1 MKMKHIF
8 SKTWLVTFS
17 FVAAAIGI
25 ALACAEGG
33 DIVLYT
39 SNFTPEAT
47 VDNEFTP
54 FFYAPYV
61 TFYGISYD
69 TQHTTRFN
77 DDVVNDWY
85 GFLKGKMEKENID
98 LLLLANDTEND
109 LDDLNNYIEEK
120 ITSPAVNKW
129 NSLADLNDQ
138 RVRAFIE
145 FTYIARQIDE
155 LAVPVKDDYNW
166 NYTSARTSGRGV
178 PRPLL
183 DALAYRYE
191 KASDPFLKNRY
202 WFQNLKALFYAN
214 KSNEFEDFF
223 ERTKA
228 QEPKNTLYYRGLG
241 YLAAFKYEKANYKQS
256 NILYAEIFDK
266 APALRTVAT
275 NSFYLESEEEWKG
288 NLQMAATED
297 EKIALWTLLGYF
309 KDEERAIS
317 EIYKINPKSKYIDLL
332 LTRLINK
339 KETNSKS
346 SLFKTDQVS
355 GTLVDAQLFKI
366 ITRIASESKTSNP
379 YLWHLAAGYINT
391 WEGKYKPAKKHFD
404 QAEKMLP
411 NGKPLAADQLRL
423 LRLVNDLNA
432 IRAIKGN
439 NVEQLIS
446 ELNWLY
452 NIKDNAPE
460 NLRYQC
466 AVRQSKEYLATMYTD
481 NNNILYAELLKPKDG
496 FYTQPS
502 NLDMMLDFLLKN
514 NKSPYEKLL
523 HDIYP
528 KTIYDLYHY
537 KAVVATFED
546 NLDDA
551 IEYMQKSAH
560 LGETVLLGNPF
571 NGFIKDC
578 HDCEH
583 ARRQSVKYTSLS
595 LLLKMKEMKQ
605 LAEQNNDA
613 YNNNLLLANA
623 YYNLTFYGNARLFSV
638 SGLTKGKVPCMPE
651 YIVCFAQN
659 MLTNCD
665 LAKKYYLKA
674 AAVAEDDEQRAKVAY
689 LISKCERNEYYNK
702 HYTFGVCNE
711 SWEYDYNREGIDA
724 QSISY
729 VRDGFKEL
737 KEKYAHTEYYMDVIN
752 ECEDFVDYV
761 NSK

>member
-33 DIVLYT
+33 DIVSYN
-39 SNFTPEAT
+39 SNFTPEAS
-47 VDNEFTP
+47 VNSEFTP
-54 FFYAPYV
+54 FFYASYV

-77 DDVVNDWY
+77 NDVVNDWY
-85 GFLKGKMEKENID
+85 GFLKGKMKKENID
-98 LLLLANDTEND
+98 LLLLSNDTEND
-109 LDDLNNYIEEK
+109 LEDLHNYLEEK
-120 ITSPAVNKW
+120 ITSPAVSKW
-129 NSLADLNDQ
+129 SSLADLNDQ

-155 LAVPVKDDYNW
+155 FAVPVKEDYNW

-178 PRPLL
+178 PEPLL
-183 DALAYRYE
+183 DALAKKYE
-191 KASDPFLKNRY
+191 KASDPYLKNRY

-214 KSNEFEDFF
+214 NSKEFEDFF

-228 QEPKNTLYYRGLG
+228 QEPKNILYYRGLG
-241 YLAAFKYEKANYKQS
+241 YLAAFKHEKGNYKQS
-256 NILYAEIFDK
+256 NIIYAEIFDK

-275 NSFYLESEEEWKG
+275 NSFHLESEEEWSG
-288 NLQMAATED
+288 NLQMAATKD
-297 EKIALWTLLGYF
+297 EKVALWALLGYF
-309 KDEERAIS
+309 KDEERAIN
-317 EIYKINPKSKYIDLL
+317 EIYKLDPKSKYIDLL

-346 SLFKTDQVS
+346 SLFKTNQGS
-355 GTLVDAQLFKI
+355 GTLVDAQLFKM
-366 ITRIASESKTSNP
+366 ITRIASENKTSNP
-379 YLWHLAAGYINT
+379 YLWHLATGYINT
-391 WEGKYKPAKKHFD
+391 WEGKYKPAKKSFD
-404 QAEKMLP
+404 QAEKVLP
-411 NGKPLAADQLRL
+411 KGKPLAADQLRL
-423 LRLVNDLNA
+423 LRLLNDLNA
-432 IRAIKGN
+432 IKSIKGN
-439 NVEQLIS
+439 NVEKLIS
-446 ELNWLY
+446 ELTWLY
-452 NIKDNAPE
+452 NMKDNAPE

-466 AVRQSKEYLATMYTD
+466 AVRQSKEYLAAMYEKD
-481 NNNILYAELLKPKDG
+481 NNTLYTELLKPKDG
-496 FYTQPS
+496 FYMQPM
-502 NLDMMLDFLLKN
+502 NLDVMIDFLVKK
-514 NKSPYEKLL
+514 NKSPIEKLL

-560 LGETVLLGNPF
+560 IGETVLLGNPF

-595 LLLKMKEMKQ
+595 LLLKMKEMKD

-623 YYNLTFYGNARLFSV
+623 YYNLTFYGNARLFSA
-638 SGLTKGKVPCMPE
+638 SGLTGETVPSMPE
-651 YIVCFAQN
+651 YIACFAQS

-674 AAVAEDDEQRAKVAY
+674 SAAAEDDEQRAKIAY

-702 HYTFGVCNE
+702 HYTFGICDG
-711 SWEYDYNREGIDA
+711 SGEYNYYPRAFNA
-724 QSISY
+724 HSISY
-729 VRDGFKEL
+729 AWGGFKEL
-737 KEKYAHTEYYMDVIN
+737 KEKYANTQYYKDVIN

-761 NSK
+761 NGE